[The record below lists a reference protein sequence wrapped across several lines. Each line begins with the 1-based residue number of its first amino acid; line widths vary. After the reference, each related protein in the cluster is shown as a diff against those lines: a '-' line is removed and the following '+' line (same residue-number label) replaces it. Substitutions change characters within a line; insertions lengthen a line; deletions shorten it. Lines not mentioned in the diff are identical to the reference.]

1 MIFTVTL
8 NPAIDKTV
16 VIRNF
21 EEGSVNRIESVRTDI
36 GGKGINVSKCLL
48 VLENI
53 STAIAIWAGENG
65 KWGKEQLIHSGFNS
79 YNVELDEG
87 ETRTN
92 LKIID
97 PVKNLNTDI
106 NEPGPT
112 VRPEEINGFSW
123 YIENIMKKDDI
134 FVISG
139 SIPKGLNSDIYR
151 DMILQCNE
159 KGIKTLL
166 DADGESFR
174 YGIEAKPYM
183 IKPNID
189 ELRKYTGK
197 DLETDEEI
205 ITVARELI
213 KSGIK
218 EVVVSLGAD
227 GALFITEDK
236 CYKADALKVPVQS
249 TVGAG
254 DSMVAALA
262 HGLACGVDEIKRLKL
277 ATAIGA
283 ASVMCSGTQ
292 APDHETVKKL
302 YKDVNVVEV

>member
-21 EEGSVNRIESVRTDI
+21 KEGSVNRIESVRADI

-48 VLENI
+48 VLGNI

-65 KWGKEQLIHSGFNS
+65 KWGKDQLIHSGFGS

-97 PVKNLNTDI
+97 PEKNINTDI

-123 YIENIMKKDDI
+123 YIANIMKEGDI
-134 FVISG
+134 FVLSG

-166 DADGESFR
+166 DADGDSFR
-174 YGIEAKPYM
+174 YGIEAKPYL

-189 ELRKYTGK
+189 ELCRYTGK
-197 DLETDEEI
+197 DLKTQDEI
-205 ITVARELI
+205 ISVAKEFI

-227 GALFITEDK
+227 GALFVTENK

-262 HGLACGVDEIKRLKL
+262 HGLDCGADEIERLKL
-277 ATAIGA
+277 ATAMGA

-292 APDHETVKKL
+292 APEQETVKKL
-302 YKDVNVVEV
+302 YENVKVVEV